1 MVTLRRHAFLLIGL
15 AAIAY
20 FFSVD
25 ITSLKPGIFEY
36 AVFTVGFLAM
46 AVYVAQTFMRFR
58 QTTKGGK
65 EGAQ

>member
-1 MVTLRRHAFLLIGL
+1 MATLRRHAFLLIGL
-15 AAIAY
+15 AAIVY

-25 ITSLKPGIFEY
+25 ITSLKPGILEY
-36 AVFTVGFLAM
+36 AVFAIGFLAM
-46 AVYVAQTFMRFR
+46 AVYVTQSFMRFR